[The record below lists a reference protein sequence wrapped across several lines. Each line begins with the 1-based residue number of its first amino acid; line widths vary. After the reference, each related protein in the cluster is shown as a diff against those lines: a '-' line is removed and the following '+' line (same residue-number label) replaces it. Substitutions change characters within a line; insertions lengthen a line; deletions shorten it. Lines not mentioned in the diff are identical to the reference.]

1 MKAGYLAAEKA
12 DRGEEDS
19 MGAIVRMMQNRKKN
33 QLWLAVASL
42 MVFCLYWLSNVV
54 LWVPWSH
61 SPQLGIILMLT
72 VNPVFWGVGIYI
84 CLACESGVGNL
95 MRKALLLA
103 LIAVGISLL
112 SDYLFFAVYM
122 KSKDVWHITT
132 FYGYAWLA
140 VLAFGEAFVLKK
152 RMMAKQYP
160 ITRRLFIVLGLLLL
174 LLLLSLSYL
183 LAE

>member
-1 MKAGYLAAEKA
+1 M
-12 DRGEEDS
+12 
-19 MGAIVRMMQNRKKN
+19 
-33 QLWLAVASL
+33 
-42 MVFCLYWLSNVV
+42 V

-72 VNPVFWGVGIYI
+72 VNPVFWGVGIYV

-95 MRKALLLA
+95 MKKALLLA

-140 VLAFGEAFVLKK
+140 VLALGEAFLFSKK
-152 RMMAKQYP
+152 MMAKQYP
-160 ITRRLFIVLGLLLL
+160 VTVFGIGRFPISVVAVFVLSISRMKKWELG
-174 LLLLSLSYL
+174 
-183 LAE
+183 

>member
-1 MKAGYLAAEKA
+1 
-12 DRGEEDS
+12 
-19 MGAIVRMMQNRKKN
+19 
-33 QLWLAVASL
+33 
-42 MVFCLYWLSNVV
+42 
-54 LWVPWSH
+54 
-61 SPQLGIILMLT
+61 MLT
-72 VNPVFWGVGIYI
+72 VNPVFWGVGIYV

-95 MRKALLLA
+95 MKKALLLA

-140 VLAFGEAFVLKK
+140 VLALGEAFLFSKK
-152 RMMAKQYP
+152 MMAKQYP
-160 ITRRLFIVLGLLLL
+160 VTKRLFLLLGVFL
-174 LLLLSLSYL
+174 LVLLLSLSYL